1 MGKKLT
7 KCKTYP
13 CQGSLQSF
21 QLYLHQLQQR
31 QQLRSSGSRYPFKW
45 CSRKLQA
52 SPVQTS
58 QLQGYRVLVLWIYL
72 SFVELNCP
80 QGAELP
86 AGKLRQGG
94 GQIVNVRC
102 SPTED
107 QVPVIRITSIQSNVL
122 LLDGKVQG
130 VPVTVV
136 VDCGSPI
143 CILSNE
149 VFDCIGLGDT
159 VGRVRSKL
167 SSTRTKVWGSSVQQ

>member
-1 MGKKLT
+1 MFEETTGLPSSDK
-7 KCKTYP
+7 P
-13 CQGSLQSF
+13 VARVQGV
-21 QLYLHQLQQR
+21 
-31 QQLRSSGSRYPFKW
+31 G
-45 CSRKLQA
+45 
-52 SPVQTS
+52 PVD
-58 QLQGYRVLVLWIYL
+58 LLIICR
-72 SFVELNCP
+72 
-80 QGAELP
+80 AELP